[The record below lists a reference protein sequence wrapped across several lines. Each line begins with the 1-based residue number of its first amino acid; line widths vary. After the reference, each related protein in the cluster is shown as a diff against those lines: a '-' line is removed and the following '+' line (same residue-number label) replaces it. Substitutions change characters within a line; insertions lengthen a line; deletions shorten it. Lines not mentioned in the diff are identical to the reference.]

1 MPGGKHRPERTDLAS
16 AAFIYIVPYFAN
28 KCKHKKEPY
37 QIMKI
42 IHLISGGDVGGAKTH
57 VHLLLKGLQKTEHVK
72 LICFTDGPFVQE
84 AIALGIPTEVIDAK
98 LSATLSRLQATIE
111 KEKFEIIHCHG
122 ARANLIGMLL
132 KKRVALPV
140 VTTMHSDYQL
150 DYMGRPLASLT
161 YGTINKFA
169 LRRLDDW
176 IGVSDATAN
185 MMISRK
191 FDPQRVFKLYNSVQ
205 FDDLTPALSRQAFFE
220 KIGLPVSDSTVV
232 FGIAA
237 RISPVKD
244 MESLI
249 RAFAATVSRQP
260 DTRLVIAGDGEQ
272 REELEQLAAKLCP
285 EGSYCFCGWLDDVD
299 SFYNAIDVNML
310 TSVSEGFPY
319 ALPEGGKMHCA
330 TIASRVGG
338 VPELIEHEF
347 NGLLFEPKDLPT
359 LTDHMLRMAVSPKLR
374 RTFADRLFERVKNE
388 FSLDAM
394 VANQKSIYS
403 SVLRQHRRKQSRK
416 RDGIILCGAYGKG
429 NIGDEAILTVI
440 VSKLL
445 QRDPD
450 MPITVFSRSPIDT
463 KMKTHVNALHTF
475 DFLHVHRAMKRS
487 ALYLSGGGSLIQD
500 ATSTRSL
507 LYYLQSI
514 RDAKK
519 RGCKVMMFG
528 CGIGPVSK
536 PKNRKRA
543 AKYISKFVDRIT
555 LRDAQSLDELHAMG
569 VNDVPV
575 RVTADMAL
583 LLEPVSADRV
593 SLFLSEHS
601 IPEGSRYLLIA
612 PRPWPGVE
620 DKLEAFADAAQHAY
634 SRFGLIPVLFAME
647 PKRDRAVCDQI
658 AGLLQDRGLTGSVID
673 APEDASLCIG
683 IVNRADAVLS
693 MRLHTLIFAAGQD
706 VPCAG
711 VVYDPKV
718 SGFMKSLGNQ
728 QICMLEDA
736 DSEHLNALVDS
747 MMEARSDGGAAALRK
762 QADENVK
769 QAFSLLLK

>member
-1 MPGGKHRPERTDLAS
+1 
-16 AAFIYIVPYFAN
+16 
-28 KCKHKKEPY
+28 
-37 QIMKI
+37 MKI

-57 VHLLLKGLQKTEHVK
+57 VHLLLQGLKKTEHVK
-72 LICFTDGPFVQE
+72 LVCFTDGPFVQE
-84 AIALGIPTEVIDAK
+84 AVALGIPTEVIDAK
-98 LSATLSRLQATIE
+98 LSETLSRLQAAIE
-111 KEKFEIIHCHG
+111 KERFEIIHCHG

-132 KKRVALPV
+132 KKRVDLPV
-140 VTTMHSDYQL
+140 VTTMHSDYRL
-150 DYMGRPLASLT
+150 DYMGRPLAALT
-161 YGTINKFA
+161 YGTINKIA
-169 LRRLDDW
+169 LRKLDDW

-191 FDPQRVFKLYNSVQ
+191 FDPQHVFKLYNSVQ
-205 FDDLTPALSRQAFFE
+205 FDDLEPALSRREFFE
-220 KIGLPVSDSTVV
+220 KIGLSVSDSTVV

-244 MESLI
+244 METLI
-249 RAFAATVSRQP
+249 RAFAATVAQQP
-260 DTRLVIAGDGEQ
+260 DTRLVIAGDGDQ

-285 EGSYCFCGWLDDVD
+285 GGSYCFCGWLDDVD
-299 SFYNAIDVNML
+299 SFYNASDVNML

-338 VPELIEHEF
+338 VPELIEHEI

-359 LTDHMLRMAVSPKLR
+359 LTDHMIRMAVSPKLR
-374 RTFADRLFERVKNE
+374 QAFAGRLFERVKDE

-394 VANQKSIYS
+394 VSNQKAIYT
-403 SVLRQHRRKQSRK
+403 SVLHQYRRKQSRK

-440 VSKLL
+440 VSRLL

-450 MPITVFSRSPIDT
+450 IPITVLSRSPLDT
-463 KMKTHVNALHTF
+463 KLKTRVNALHTF
-475 DFLHVHRAMKRS
+475 DFFHVHRAMKRS
-487 ALYLSGGGSLIQD
+487 SLYLSGGGSLIQD

-528 CGIGPVSK
+528 CGIGPVNK

-555 LRDAQSLDELHAMG
+555 LRDAQSLEELQAIG
-569 VNDVPV
+569 VKDVPV

-583 LLEPVSADRV
+583 LLEPAGADHV
-593 SLFLSEHS
+593 GLFLSEHA
-601 IPEGSRYLLIA
+601 IPEDTGYLLIA

-620 DKLEAFADAAQHAY
+620 NALEAFADAAQHAY

-658 AGLLQDRGLTGSVID
+658 AELLQVRGFTGSVVE
-673 APEDASLCIG
+673 APEDAALCIG
-683 IVNRADAVLS
+683 IVSRAGAVLS

-718 SGFMKSLGNQ
+718 SGFMKSLGNHQ
-728 QICMLEDA
+728 LCMLEDA
-736 DSEHLNALVDS
+736 DSDRLNAMIDS
-747 MMEARSDGGAAALRK
+747 MMETKSDGGAAALRK
-762 QADENVK
+762 QAEENVR
-769 QAFSLLLK
+769 QAFSLLNK